1 VVEDGAAAIVAEVG
15 TLAGLVDA
23 FGRFARLPAADLAPT
38 DLAAV
43 VQQVVKLYDGTKKG
57 VAVMAEVPAELPRV
71 RADAEQIKRA
81 LINMVDN
88 AVSATLAGGCVRVLA
103 SVDHGQARLVVADDG
118 PGIGP
123 EHRDR
128 VFDPSFSTKP
138 RGTGLGLAITSRIA
152 AEHAGRVRV
161 EENSP
166 HGCRFLLEWPA

>member
-1 VVEDGAAAIVAEVG
+1 
-15 TLAGLVDA
+15 
-23 FGRFARLPAADLAPT
+23 
-38 DLAAV
+38 
-43 VQQVVKLYDGTKKG
+43 
-57 VAVMAEVPAELPRV
+57 
-71 RADAEQIKRA
+71 
-81 LINMVDN
+81 
-88 AVSATLAGGCVRVLA
+88 
-103 SVDHGQARLVVADDG
+103 VVADDG